1 MSGAREPS
9 TGSVEIHSPTSG
21 DALEALL
28 RRCAGGDRTALREIY
43 DREAPH
49 LVGVACG
56 IARDRAVAEGIVHDA
71 LMKVWTRAATFD
83 PAQGDARTW
92 IVGIARNQALDQV
105 KGKRREPASNEANEA
120 ADPVPPSPELWERVS
135 RTLGGGTIPRSPA
148 APSAK
153 SMTRVP
159 LTRRL
164 SFWRLVTGLAVI
176 AAILLA
182 AVVVLRPFDP
192 PAAAYMAILQS
203 PDGAE
208 AGYLVRIDTDG
219 NVTLAAL
226 ETVSIASDRTLQFWT
241 LADPAAGPVSLGLL
255 EPGQSIV
262 VPAAAL
268 PSLGDG
274 QLFQI
279 SVEPEIGSPTGSP
292 TGPILYIGRTVDISD
307 Y

>member
-9 TGSVEIHSPTSG
+9 TGSVEIHSPTSA

-43 DREAPH
+43 DREAPR

-56 IARDRAVAEGIVHDA
+56 IVRDRAVAEGIVHDA
-71 LMKVWTRAATFD
+71 LMKIWTRAATFD
-83 PAQGDARTW
+83 PARGDARTW
-92 IVGIARNQALDQV
+92 IVAIARNQALDQV
-105 KGKRREPASNEANEA
+105 KGERRAAEPEGDV
-120 ADPVPPSPELWERVS
+120 DPVPPSPELWERIS

-164 SFWRLVTGLAVI
+164 SFWRLATGLAVI
-176 AAILLA
+176 AAILPA
-182 AVVVLRPFDP
+182 VVVVLRPFDP
-192 PAAAYMAILQS
+192 PAAAYTAILQS
-203 PDGAE
+203 PDEAE
-208 AGYLVRIDTDG
+208 AGYLVRIDADG
-219 NVTLAAL
+219 NVTLTAL
-226 ETVSIASDRTLQFWT
+226 ETVSIAPDRTLQLWT

-255 EPGQSIV
+255 VPGQSMM

-268 PSLGDG
+268 PALGDG

-279 SVEPEIGSPTGSP
+279 SVEPETGSPTGSP
-292 TGPILYIGRTVDISD
+292 TGPILYIGRTVATSE

>member
-1 MSGAREPS
+1 MRGAREPS
-9 TGSVEIHSPTSG
+9 TGSVETHSPTSA

-43 DREAPH
+43 DREAPR

-56 IARDRAVAEGIVHDA
+56 IARDRTVGEDIVHDA
-71 LMKVWTRAATFD
+71 LVKVWTRAATFD
-83 PAQGDARTW
+83 PARGDARTW
-92 IVGIARNQALDQV
+92 IVAIARNQALDQV
-105 KGKRREPASNEANEA
+105 RGERRESASNEVNEA
-120 ADPVPPSPELWERVS
+120 ADAVPPSPELWERVS

-164 SFWRLVTGLAVI
+164 GFWRAATGLVAI

-182 AVVVLRPFDP
+182 AVVLLRPFDP
-192 PAAAYMAILQS
+192 PAAYMAILQS
-203 PDGAE
+203 RDGAD
-208 AGYLVRIDTDG
+208 AGYLARADADG
-219 NVTLAAL
+219 NMTLTAL
-226 ETVSIASDRTLQFWT
+226 ETVSIAPDRTLQLWT

-255 EPGQSIV
+255 EPGQSMM

-268 PSLGDG
+268 PALGGG

-279 SVEPEIGSPTGSP
+279 SVESEAGSPTGSP
-292 TGPILYIGRTVDISD
+292 TGPVLYIGRTVDTSN